1 MKRRDFIK
9 DSGLFLLTS
18 ASIPSLFGIANA
30 VESEKRRE
38 KVLVVIFQRGAA
50 DGLSMIVP
58 HGDADYTKQ
67 LRPSTFLDRKDTIKL
82 DEFFGL
88 HPALKNLMPLWES
101 KKFAAIHQ
109 VGSTHETRS
118 HFDAQ
123 DYMESGVPGV
133 KSIED
138 GFLNRLLLKIHDE
151 NETSIFKGVAMQPNL
166 PRSMWGTS
174 GAFAMNSIQEFSKAD
189 LGKVSAAGISKG
201 FESMYDSAL
210 DQALR
215 GAGQNSIEALKLLK
229 KLPGG
234 GGSYPKSKLGKRMSD
249 IARLIKGGVGLRIA
263 MTDCGGWDTH
273 QRQGAVNGQLAN
285 NLADLGGSIAAF
297 MDDLGTLSKDVCV
310 VTMTEFGRTVKENG
324 NGGTDHGHGS
334 VMFLVGEKVIGRQVR
349 SRWTPLNP
357 ELLYEG
363 RDLPVTTDFRD
374 VWCEVFTSHLGIPD
388 AQSVFPDFSAST
400 KMVGLF
406 G

>member
-18 ASIPSLFGIANA
+18 ASIPSIFGIANA
-30 VESEKRRE
+30 ASAERKRE

-50 DGLSMIVP
+50 DGLAMVVP
-58 HGDADYTKQ
+58 HGDSDYTKEI
-67 LRPSTFLDRKDTIKL
+67 RPSIFLGRKDTLKL

-88 HPALKNLMPLWES
+88 HPSLKDLIPLWDA
-101 KKFAAIHQ
+101 KKFAVIHQ

-123 DYMESGVPGV
+123 DYMESGMPGI

-138 GFLNRLLLKIHDE
+138 GFLDRLLLRMHDE
-151 NETSIFKGVAMQPNL
+151 KEKSIFKGLAMQPNL
-166 PRSMWGTS
+166 PRSLWGTS
-174 GAFAMNSIQEFSKAD
+174 GAFAMNSIQEFAKAD
-189 LGKVSAAGISKG
+189 VGKVSASAMAKG

-215 GAGQNSIEALKLLK
+215 GAGQNSFEAIKMLK

-234 GGSYPKSKLGKRMSD
+234 SGSYPKTKLGKRMSD
-249 IARLIKGGVGLRIA
+249 IARLIKGNVGLRVA

-273 QRQGAVNGQLAN
+273 QRQGSTSGPLAN

-297 MDDLGTLSKDVCV
+297 MDDLGQLSKDVCV

-334 VMFLVGEKVIGRQVR
+334 VMFLVGDKVIGRQVR
-349 SRWTPLNP
+349 SRWTALNP

-374 VWCEVFTSHLGIPD
+374 VWCEVFASHL
-388 AQSVFPDFSAST
+388 
-400 KMVGLF
+400 
-406 G
+406 